1 MIKLSIRKDEIAFE
15 PEFNTGLLKPKD
27 SLYPK
32 FWKNKKLNPI
42 VARKLMEIADDIVK
56 SLDLGAEIKD
66 IIITGSIASYNWHDL
81 SDIDLHILL
90 DFEEIDENFDLVK
103 ECWIKQELT
112 GIKA

>member
-66 IIITGSIASYNWHDL
+66 VIINRLYCFL
-81 SDIDLHILL
+81 
-90 DFEEIDENFDLVK
+90 
-103 ECWIKQELT
+103 
-112 GIKA
+112 